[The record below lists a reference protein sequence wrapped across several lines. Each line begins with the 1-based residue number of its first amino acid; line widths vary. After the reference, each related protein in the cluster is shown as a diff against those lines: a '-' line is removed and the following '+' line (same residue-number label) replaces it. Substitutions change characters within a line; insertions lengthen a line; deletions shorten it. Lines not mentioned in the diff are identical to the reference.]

1 MKTGPAENQRPVSS
15 LASRKR
21 QALKVGNAGGVK
33 KIPKLGMKP
42 GNNVGSDE
50 IKLPINPEFPS
61 RG

>member
-1 MKTGPAENQRPVSS
+1 METGLAENQRPVIS
-15 LASRKR
+15 LAFRER
-21 QALKVGNAGGVK
+21 QASKIGNAGGVK

-50 IKLPINPEFPS
+50 INLPINPEFPS